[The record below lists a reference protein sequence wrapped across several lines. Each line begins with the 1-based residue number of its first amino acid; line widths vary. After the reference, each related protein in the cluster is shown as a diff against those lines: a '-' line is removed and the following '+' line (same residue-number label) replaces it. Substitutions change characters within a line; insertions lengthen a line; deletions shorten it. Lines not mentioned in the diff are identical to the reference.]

1 MEPLVNQI
9 CAFAATLVIGMI
21 AGFCYD
27 YYRVV
32 RGVFKL
38 KKVGTCLGDIVFWL
52 VTTALVFSL
61 LMLGNWGV
69 VRLYVFIGLG
79 LGALLYFQFLSG
91 VMRRLVRFKFYLLYE
106 IWKLIFKI
114 TLLLW
119 KIVLFPV
126 RLVILVLS
134 YPLNLLRVIFKKTGS
149 RLKGIL
155 YNLLGKRVERGIIR
169 LKAKLSA
176 LAFWKKRKDD

>member
-9 CAFAATLVIGMI
+9 YAFAATLVIGAI

-27 YYRVV
+27 YYLVV

-38 KKVGTCLGDIVFWL
+38 KKVGTCLGDIIFWL
-52 VTTALVFSL
+52 FTTTLVFTL
-61 LMLGNWGV
+61 LILGNWGV

-79 LGALLYFQFLSG
+79 LGALLYFQSLSV

-106 IWKLIFKI
+106 IWKLIVRIALFF
-114 TLLLW
+114 W
-119 KIVLFPV
+119 KIIIFPV
-126 RLVILVLS
+126 RLLFLILS
-134 YPLNLLRVIFKKTGS
+134 YPLNLLRVIFNKTGS
-149 RLKGIL
+149 RLKGIF